1 MAKIKHVGMIG
12 QQGKEF
18 LKLFDKLTYSRS
30 AWQVWED
37 LMTVMACSI
46 SNAVDRTPD
55 KFKRREEQYEIAI
68 KNLGGAEVPAQIFNI
83 VVMALEENPNQDF
96 LGQLYMSLNLSNH
109 WRGQFFTPYHVSE
122 LMAKITIGEEC
133 QKEIEKKGYV
143 SVCDSCVGAGA
154 MLIAAATAFRE
165 YKINYQTSVVFVGQD
180 IDPVV
185 AKMAYIQ
192 LSLLGCPGYIIVGN
206 SLLNPPTGHVLFPQE
221 AEGQDLWIMPLFMHD
236 TWEMYR
242 TKELVLELFGGTVT
256 TEKTVEKEHLN
267 TVLDDKKEVA
277 METKRTEVK
286 HFTTEQTTESAYGCT
301 WNQVVNEYLRT
312 GYKEESSQHNVT
324 VFGLN
329 YKVLKRGE
337 VTVFYD
343 ADGNTLFDVENER
356 LEKEYEWLMNRSA
369 KADTEI
375 TKPEEDNKDV
385 AEEENVEKAII
396 NIKLEEIYQHPDN
409 PRKDLGD
416 LTELS
421 DSIKKNGV
429 MQNLTIIPGH
439 WMTLEEYAE
448 VREEYK
454 KNPSEELKEAMDKKW
469 LPDGYTLIIG
479 HRRCAAAK
487 LAGLTELPCRIVEDM
502 SQNEQVSTMLEE
514 NMQRNDLTIYEQ
526 AQGFQMMLDLGD
538 TEEQIAEKTGFSK
551 TTIRHRLNIAK
562 LDQEQL
568 KKKEHDDTFQLSLK
582 DLYELEKIEDI
593 GTRNKILTEARD
605 SRDLTWK
612 AQNAVNEAAR
622 KKKTDA
628 IVAMLKE
635 AGIKK
640 APKGAENE
648 QYSMKWEVVKEYDL
662 DKDVPK
668 QLRLP
673 KQKQEETVY
682 YLIYYRSVRVI
693 KKAKK
698 RAETAQDRE
707 RKEREKKKKE
717 IKAKMKVMDARRKEF
732 VQNII
737 SGKIQPVKET
747 AEVQEAIWDILIQ
760 FGTYVST
767 SNIGR
772 FFTGKREYEC
782 SSEEIEETQKK
793 VDNLSCLHQMI
804 IEMHSEMGSESDNIY
819 DYQGMFNQ
827 EKGEKLMNAYKIL
840 ERYGWSFEGDEEQLL
855 NGTHELY
862 VTKEGGTE

>member
-1 MAKIKHVGMIG
+1 METSG
-12 QQGKEF
+12 
-18 LKLFDKLTYSRS
+18 
-30 AWQVWED
+30 
-37 LMTVMACSI
+37 
-46 SNAVDRTPD
+46 
-55 KFKRREEQYEIAI
+55 
-68 KNLGGAEVPAQIFNI
+68 FN
-83 VVMALEENPNQDF
+83 E
-96 LGQLYMSLNLSNH
+96 
-109 WRGQFFTPYHVSE
+109 
-122 LMAKITIGEEC
+122 
-133 QKEIEKKGYV
+133 KEISEQNKEALKSETWQKV
-143 SVCDSCVGAGA
+143 RKA
-154 MLIAAATAFRE
+154 M
-165 YKINYQTSVVFVGQD
+165 K
-180 IDPVV
+180 
-185 AKMAYIQ
+185 
-192 LSLLGCPGYIIVGN
+192 
-206 SLLNPPTGHVLFPQE
+206 TGVQ
-221 AEGQDLWIMPLFMHD
+221 
-236 TWEMYR
+236 
-242 TKELVLELFGGTVT
+242 
-256 TEKTVEKEHLN
+256 
-267 TVLDDKKEVA
+267 
-277 METKRTEVK
+277 
-286 HFTTEQTTESAYGCT
+286 HFTTEQTTESTYGYT

-312 GYKEESSQHNVT
+312 GYKAESGQHDVT
-324 VFGLN
+324 VLGLN

-356 LEKEYEWLMNRSA
+356 LEKEYERLMNRSA

-375 TKPEEDNKDV
+375 TKPEKDNKDV

-421 DSIKKNGV
+421 DSIRKNGV
-429 MQNLTIIPGH
+429 MQNLTVIPGH
-439 WMTLEEYAE
+439 YITHEEWSEMAAQ
-448 VREEYK
+448 YK
-454 KNPSEELKEAMDKKW
+454 ENPTEELRNKMNTIHTGEW
-469 LPDGYTLIIG
+469 LDEGYTLIIG

-502 SQNEQVSTMLEE
+502 SKKEQVSTMLEE

-568 KKKEHDDTFQLSLK
+568 KKKEQDGNFQLSLK
-582 DLYELEKIEDI
+582 DLYELEKVEDI
-593 GTRNKILTEARD
+593 ETRNKILKEARD

-635 AGIKK
+635 AGIEK

-648 QYSMKWEVVKEYDL
+648 QYYGKWELVKEYDL

-707 RKEREKKKKE
+707 RKERDKKKKE

-737 SGKIQPVKET
+737 SGKIQPIKET

-760 FGTYVST
+760 FSTYIST
-767 SNIGR
+767 SDIGC

-782 SSEEIEETQKK
+782 SLEEIEETQKK

-804 IEMHSEMGSESDNIY
+804 IEMHSEMRIKSDDIY
-819 DYQGMFNQ
+819 DYQGMFDQ

-862 VTKEGGTE
+862 VKKEMEEK

>member
-1 MAKIKHVGMIG
+1 MIG

-68 KNLGGAEVPAQIFNI
+68 KNLGGVEVPAQIFNI

-96 LGQLYMSLNLSNH
+96 LGQLYMSLNLGNH

-277 METKRTEVK
+277 METNGFNEKEISEQNKEELQSETRQETKRTEVK
-286 HFTTEQTTESAYGCT
+286 CFTT
-301 WNQVVNEYLRT
+301 
-312 GYKEESSQHNVT
+312 
-324 VFGLN
+324 
-329 YKVLKRGE
+329 
-337 VTVFYD
+337 
-343 ADGNTLFDVENER
+343 FDVENER
-356 LEKEYEWLMNRSA
+356 LMNRSA

-375 TKPEEDNKDV
+375 TKPEKGNKDV
-385 AEEENVEKAII
+385 AEKENVEKAII
-396 NIKLEEIYQHPDN
+396 NIKLEKIYQHPDN

-421 DSIKKNGV
+421 DSIRKNGV
-429 MQNLTIIPGH
+429 MQNLTVIPGH
-439 WMTLEEYAE
+439 YITNEEWSEMAAQ
-448 VREEYK
+448 YK
-454 KNPSEELKEAMDKKW
+454 ENPTEELRNKMNTIHSGEW
-469 LPDGYTLIIG
+469 LDEGYTLIIG

-502 SQNEQVSTMLEE
+502 SKKEQVSTMLEE

-568 KKKEHDDTFQLSLK
+568 KKKEQDGNFQLSLK
-582 DLYELEKIEDI
+582 DLYELEKVEDI
-593 GTRNKILTEARD
+593 ETRNKILKEASN
-605 SRDLTWK
+605 SRDLIWK

-622 KKKTDA
+622 RKKTDA

-635 AGIKK
+635 AGIGK
-640 APKGAENE
+640 APKDAENE
-648 QYSMKWEVVKEYDL
+648 QYSGKWEVVKEYDL

-682 YLIYYRSVRVI
+682 YLTYYRSVRVI

-698 RAETAQDRE
+698 KPETAQDRE

-732 VQNII
+732 IQNII

-760 FGTYVST
+760 FYTYVSI
-767 SNIGR
+767 SDIGY
-772 FFTGKREYEC
+772 FLTGKHEYEC
-782 SSEEIEETQKK
+782 SPEEREETQKK
-793 VDNLSCLHQMI
+793 VNNLSCLHQMI
-804 IEMHSEMGSESDNIY
+804 IEMHNEMGSESDDIY

-827 EKGEKLMNAYKIL
+827 EKGEKLRSAYKIL

-862 VTKEGGTE
+862 VTKEEG

>member
-12 QQGKEF
+12 QHGKEF

-68 KNLGGAEVPAQIFNI
+68 KNLGGVEVPAQIFNI
-83 VVMALEENPNQDF
+83 VVIALEENPNQDF
-96 LGQLYMSLNLSNH
+96 LGQLYMSLNLGNH

-122 LMAKITIGEEC
+122 LMAKITIGEEH

-154 MLIAAATAFRE
+154 MLIAAAAAFRE

-256 TEKTVEKEHLN
+256 TEKTVEKEQLN
-267 TVLDDKKEVA
+267 TVLDNKEVA
-277 METKRTEVK
+277 METSKINEK
-286 HFTTEQTTESAYGCT
+286 DISEQS
-301 WNQVVNEYLRT
+301 
-312 GYKEESSQHNVT
+312 KEELQHEI
-324 VFGLN
+324 
-329 YKVLKRGE
+329 R
-337 VTVFYD
+337 
-343 ADGNTLFDVENER
+343 
-356 LEKEYEWLMNRSA
+356 KE
-369 KADTEI
+369 
-375 TKPEEDNKDV
+375 
-385 AEEENVEKAII
+385 AII

-421 DSIKKNGV
+421 DSIRKNGV
-429 MQNLTIIPGH
+429 MQNLTVIPGH

-514 NMQRNDLTIYEQ
+514 NMQRNDLTIYEIQ
-526 AQGFQMMLDLGD
+526 QV
-538 TEEQIAEKTGFSK
+538 K
-551 TTIRHRLNIAK
+551 H
-562 LDQEQL
+562 DQC
-568 KKKEHDDTFQLSLK
+568 
-582 DLYELEKIEDI
+582 
-593 GTRNKILTEARD
+593 R
-605 SRDLTWK
+605 
-612 AQNAVNEAAR
+612 
-622 KKKTDA
+622 
-628 IVAMLKE
+628 
-635 AGIKK
+635 
-640 APKGAENE
+640 
-648 QYSMKWEVVKEYDL
+648 YS
-662 DKDVPK
+662 
-668 QLRLP
+668 
-673 KQKQEETVY
+673 QKQQIM
-682 YLIYYRSVRVI
+682 LQ
-693 KKAKK
+693 
-698 RAETAQDRE
+698 QD
-707 RKEREKKKKE
+707 
-717 IKAKMKVMDARRKEF
+717 
-732 VQNII
+732 I
-737 SGKIQPVKET
+737 SF
-747 AEVQEAIWDILIQ
+747 W
-760 FGTYVST
+760 
-767 SNIGR
+767 
-772 FFTGKREYEC
+772 
-782 SSEEIEETQKK
+782 
-793 VDNLSCLHQMI
+793 
-804 IEMHSEMGSESDNIY
+804 
-819 DYQGMFNQ
+819 
-827 EKGEKLMNAYKIL
+827 
-840 ERYGWSFEGDEEQLL
+840 
-855 NGTHELY
+855 
-862 VTKEGGTE
+862 